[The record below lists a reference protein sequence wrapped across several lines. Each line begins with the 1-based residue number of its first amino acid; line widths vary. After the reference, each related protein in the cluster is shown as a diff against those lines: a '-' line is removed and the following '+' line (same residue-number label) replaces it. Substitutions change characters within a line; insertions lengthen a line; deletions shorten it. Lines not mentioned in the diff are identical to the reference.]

1 MISFDVVSL
10 FTNVPLNKTIDIILR
25 KVYDEKKIKTK
36 IKKCDMRNLLYL
48 CTKDVPFM
56 FNGELYLQIDGVM
69 MGSPLGAIF
78 ANIFMCELENS
89 LIPTIPELKRW
100 SRYVDDTFA
109 FIKTGKEK
117 HVLEKLNGF
126 HQDIKFTYE
135 FEEAGA
141 ISFLDVLIK
150 RNDDN
155 KLETSVYR
163 KSTNT
168 DIYMNWNSY
177 APKSWK
183 IATLRSLIK
192 RAFLVSSQ
200 NEYLETELDHLKQVF
215 TNYND
220 YPKQLVDQIMKEEKE
235 ICISDKADTNKT
247 ANVNDESDV
256 VTLCL
261 PYMGGNG
268 EYILNK
274 MRRTFKRLLKN
285 KVELQIVYT
294 GKKLGESF
302 TLKDK
307 TKNRHQHN
315 VVYYAECPNKKCN
328 LRYIGETKRRLE
340 VRVLDHNKRD
350 KKSHLLQHSAN
361 SRHKRVWIDD
371 FKIIGSGYKSDFKR
385 RISEALFIRKFNPDL
400 NKQKDAYRLSLFP

>member
-69 MGSPLGAIF
+69 MGSPLGALF

-109 FIKTGKEK
+109 FIKTGKEE

-135 FEEAGA
+135 YEEAGTIA
-141 ISFLDVLIK
+141 FLDVLVR

-200 NEYLETELDHLKQVF
+200 SEYLKTELDHLKHVF

-235 ICISDKADTNKT
+235 ICTSDKADTKT
-247 ANVNDESDV
+247 TNADDESDV

-268 EYILNK
+268 ENILNK
-274 MRRTFKRLLKN
+274 MRRTFKQLLKN

-294 GKKLGESF
+294 GKKLGEIF
-302 TLKDK
+302 TVKDK
-307 TKNRHQHN
+307 TENRHQHN

-328 LRYIGETKRRLE
+328 SRYIGETKRRLE
-340 VRVLDHNKRD
+340 VRTVDHNKRD
-350 KKSHLLQHSAN
+350 KKSHLLQHSVN

-400 NKQKDAYRLSLFP
+400 NKQKDAYRLSLFL